1 MHFVINAIHCRIV
14 ALTAAIVIIPTS
26 IQANTKSDALQYL
39 SSGDAARIKALAESG
54 FDFQQKLDGGQTYLM
69 RACQFSHSAD
79 IVRYLLAAKIDVNA
93 RDSEGKTALMYAAQ
107 NTYGKDQI
115 AIVKILIENK
125 ADVNVTERTYGKS
138 ALFDATAN
146 GNIEVVKMLIAAK
159 ANVRAKD
166 LSGEPIL
173 TAAVGYA
180 HRSNT
185 DDLPII
191 KLLVASG
198 ARINDQDSQ
207 GITPLMKAAEIGKHG
222 EPEIVRFFIKNG
234 AKVNARNRY
243 GQTVLGYLDG
253 VDAGTEG
260 DHSEVISILK
270 AAGAR

>member
-1 MHFVINAIHCRIV
+1 
-14 ALTAAIVIIPTS
+14 
-26 IQANTKSDALQYL
+26 
-39 SSGDAARIKALAESG
+39 
-54 FDFQQKLDGGQTYLM
+54 
-69 RACQFSHSAD
+69 
-79 IVRYLLAAKIDVNA
+79 VRYLLAAKIDVNA